1 MDHKCPRCARTFSG
15 SSRFCP
21 YDGAPLESPA
31 AAGVRD
37 PLAGILVADRYR
49 LEERIGEGGM
59 GTVYR
64 AVHVLLDR
72 PVALKILRDDLPAFA
87 NPAKRFQR
95 EARAASGIDHENVI
109 RILDF
114 GRADQG
120 FLYLVMEF
128 VEGDALSGV
137 LAREGTLHPGRA
149 VDLATQIAGALEAA
163 AELGIVHR
171 DLKPENILL
180 TRRGD
185 RGDFV
190 KILDFGL
197 AKLLTVADTGPLTIS
212 GNVFGTPA
220 YMSPEQCKGA
230 AVDVRSDIYALGI
243 LLYEMIA
250 GTPPWTGSY
259 ASLFRA
265 QLTRPP
271 PPIRATFP
279 EAQCPPALEVA
290 ILRCLEKDPAAR
302 FQTPAELRAALEA
315 VGLPRPGGKPGSLRR
330 RAGDGTLAR
339 GVAPTLAVPAAAPPS
354 ETFRADDS
362 RETDTGEEGLE
373 EQLGQLR
380 RRREESL
387 VRIAE
392 MLHRRG
398 HLPAAGQ
405 AVLVAIR
412 RREGELSEIGEQV
425 AVAEAEVEE
434 AERASRELAAS
445 VHKEIAATN
454 LSAESLRE
462 DSARL
467 DAEVERLRAALS
479 EVQVRV
485 LSGGTTGPA
494 VEARDEIR
502 RALAVAESA
511 SVAKTAEVFKAD
523 MAAKDRA
530 RELGAE
536 LRAGEERVAKLE
548 GTLKARLYALRET
561 ETDVAQDY
569 EILGAVIYD
578 LDELLSRDFKGPY
591 GTLRNLD
598 REITQRAALLA
609 LQSRRAPRP

>member
-1 MDHKCPRCARTFSG
+1 M
-15 SSRFCP
+15 
-21 YDGAPLESPA
+21 
-31 AAGVRD
+31 
-37 PLAGILVADRYR
+37 GILVADRYR

-59 GTVYR
+59 GTVYK

-72 PVALKILRDDLPAFA
+72 PVALKILRDDVPAFA

-137 LAREGTLHPGRA
+137 LAKEGAIHPARA
-149 VDLATQIAGALEAA
+149 VDVAVQIAGALEAA

-180 TRRGD
+180 TKRGD

-190 KILDFGL
+190 KVLDFGL
-197 AKLLTVADTGPLTIS
+197 AKLLTVADTGPLTIT

-230 AVDVRSDIYALGI
+230 PVDGRSDIYALGI
-243 LLYEMIA
+243 LLYEMVA

-271 PPIRATFP
+271 PPIRETFR
-279 EAQCPPALEVA
+279 EVQCPPALEVA
-290 ILRCLEKDPAAR
+290 IFRCLEKDPDRR
-302 FQTPAELRAALEA
+302 FQTPAELRIALEA
-315 VGLPRPGGKPGSLRR
+315 LGMARPGGKPSALRR

-339 GVAPTLAVPAAAPPS
+339 GVAPTMAAAVAAAAPPS
-354 ETFRADDS
+354 ETFRAEDA
-362 RETDTGEEGLE
+362 RATDTGEDGLE

-387 VRIAE
+387 VRIGE
-392 MLHRRG
+392 TLHRRG

-405 AVLVAIR
+405 AVLVAVR
-412 RREGELSEIGEQV
+412 RREGELAELGEQV
-425 AVAEAEVEE
+425 ALAEAEVEE
-434 AERASRELAAS
+434 GERTSRELAAS
-445 VHKEIAATN
+445 VHKEVAGTN
-454 LSAESLRE
+454 IEAEALRE
-462 DSARL
+462 DSRRL
-467 DAEVERLRAALS
+467 DAEVDRLRAALS

-485 LSGGTTGPA
+485 LSGGTSGPA
-494 VEARDEIR
+494 TEARDEIR
-502 RALAVAESA
+502 RSLADAESGA
-511 SVAKTAEVFKAD
+511 VAKTAELFKAD
-523 MAAKDRA
+523 MVAKDRT
-530 RELGAE
+530 RELGAQ
-536 LRAGEERVAKLE
+536 LRAAEERVARLE
-548 GTLKARLYALRET
+548 GTLKAKLFALRET
-561 ETDVAQDY
+561 ESAVAEDY

-578 LDELLSRDFKGPY
+578 LDELLSQGFKGPY

-598 REITQRAALLA
+598 REIGQRAALLA
-609 LQSRRAPRP
+609 LQSRKR